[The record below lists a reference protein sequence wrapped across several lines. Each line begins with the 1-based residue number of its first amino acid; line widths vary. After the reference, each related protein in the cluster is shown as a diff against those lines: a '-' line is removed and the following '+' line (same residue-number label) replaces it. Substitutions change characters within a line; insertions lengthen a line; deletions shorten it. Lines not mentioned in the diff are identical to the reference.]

1 MCDIGRS
8 GPAAVG
14 GDARFRMPSCQG
26 ASGRPVR
33 GTGGTQVAERSQDGK
48 GRKIEEEIFFAN
60 KSTSDGLEGSP
71 STQRDWMTNRPS
83 GERRASCHVM
93 SN

>member
-1 MCDIGRS
+1 MVS
-8 GPAAVG
+8 PAGYFKCFKFELGAAG
-14 GDARFRMPSCQG
+14 GGGGGAEHHVG

-60 KSTSDGLEGSP
+60 KSTSDGLEGSQIK
-71 STQRDWMTNRPS
+71 SRPLP
-83 GERRASCHVM
+83 CPPHV
-93 SN
+93 SV